1 MPHDLFGTPVI
12 AAPMA
17 GGTSTPAFVEAVHR
31 AGGLGFLAA
40 GYKSVAAMQAE
51 ISTLRESGARFG
63 MNVFVPDPAQLPPS
77 AAVLAE
83 LEDYRL
89 QLHTDA
95 RRYGVELPQL
105 RLDDDDEWQGKI
117 DALLSDPVEL
127 VSFAFGLP
135 GPDVVRALQRAGSAV
150 LATVTTAAEA
160 VQAAGQGVDALVVQ
174 HTSAGGHSAAFLPA
188 PEPQPAYTAEP
199 GGSQLAQPG
208 GTTAEPGGTTA
219 ELLAEVRSA
228 VGLPLVAAGGI
239 MDAAGLDAVLRA
251 GAVAAQLGTAFL
263 RTDQSGAKQLHKD
276 ALADP
281 HFTRTRLTRAFTGRQ
296 ARALENEFVRDH
308 PGAPEAYPAVHHLT
322 APIRA
327 AATAAGDAERLNLWA
342 GTGWQKAQAGPVA
355 GVVQGLLAGR

>member
-17 GGTSTPAFVEAVHR
+17 GGASTPAFVEAVHR

-89 QLHTDA
+89 QLRTDA

-174 HTSAGGHSAAFLPA
+174 HTSAGGHSAAFLPSPA
-188 PEPQPAYTAEP
+188 QPAYA
-199 GGSQLAQPG
+199 AQPG
-208 GTTAEPGGTTA
+208 GMTA

-228 VGLPLVAAGGI
+228 VDLPLVAAGGI

-308 PGAPEAYPAVHHLT
+308 PEAPEAYPAVHHLT
-322 APIRA
+322 APLRA

-342 GTGWQKAQAGPVA
+342 GTGWRKAQAGPVA
-355 GVVQGLLAGR
+355 GVVQGLLASR

>member
-51 ISTLRESGARFG
+51 IRTIRESGARFG

-89 QLHTDA
+89 QLRTDA

-117 DALLSDPVEL
+117 DALLADPVEL

-160 VQAAGQGVDALVVQ
+160 VQAAGAGRGRPGGAAHERRRTQRGVP
-174 HTSAGGHSAAFLPA
+174 SGAGGAAGRV
-188 PEPQPAYTAEP
+188 T
-199 GGSQLAQPG
+199 LAQ
-208 GTTAEPGGTTA
+208 PGGTTA

-228 VGLPLVAAGGI
+228 VDLPLVAAGGI

-251 GAVAAQLGTAFL
+251 GAAAAQLGTAFL
-263 RTDQSGAKQLHKD
+263 RTDQSGARQLHKD

-308 PGAPEAYPAVHHLT
+308 PEAPEAYPAVHHLT
-322 APIRA
+322 APLRA
-327 AATAAGDAERLNLWA
+327 AAAAAGDAERLNLWA
-342 GTGWQKAQAGPVA
+342 GTGWQQAQAGPVA
-355 GVVQGLLAGR
+355 GVVHGLLAGR

>member
-51 ISTLRESGARFG
+51 IRTIRESGARFG

-83 LEDYRL
+83 LEDYRQ
-89 QLHTDA
+89 QLRPDA

-117 DALLSDPVEL
+117 DALLSEPVEL

-188 PEPQPAYTAEP
+188 PEPQPAYAAE
-199 GGSQLAQPG
+199 PG
-208 GTTAEPGGTTA
+208 GTTAQPGGTTA
-219 ELLAEVRSA
+219 ELLAEVRS
-228 VGLPLVAAGGI
+228 VVDLPLVAAGGI

-308 PGAPEAYPAVHHLT
+308 PEAPEAYPAVHHLT

-355 GVVQGLLAGR
+355 GVVHGLLAGR

>member
-51 ISTLRESGARFG
+51 IRTIRESGARFG

-83 LEDYRL
+83 LEDYRR
-89 QLHTDA
+89 QLRPDA

-117 DALLSDPVEL
+117 DALLSEPVEL

-199 GGSQLAQPG
+199 GG
-208 GTTAEPGGTTA
+208 TTAQPGGTTA

-228 VGLPLVAAGGI
+228 VDLPLVAAGGI

-308 PGAPEAYPAVHHLT
+308 PEAPEAYPAVHHLT
-322 APIRA
+322 APLRA

>member
-40 GYKSVAAMQAE
+40 GYKNVAAMQAE
-51 ISTLRESGARFG
+51 IRTTRESGARFG
-63 MNVFVPDPAQLPPS
+63 MNVFVPDPAQLPPA

-83 LEDYRL
+83 LEEYRKRL
-89 QLHTDA
+89 RADA
-95 RRYGVELPQL
+95 LRYGVELPQL
-105 RLDDDDEWQGKI
+105 RLDDDDEWRGKI
-117 DALLSDPVEL
+117 DALLADPVEL

-135 GPDVVRALQRAGSAV
+135 GADVVRALQRAGSAV

-160 VQAAGQGVDALVVQ
+160 RRAAEQGVDALVVQ
-174 HTSAGGHSAAFLPA
+174 HASAGGHSGAFLPA
-188 PEPQPAYTAEP
+188 SGQSH
-199 GGSQLAQPG
+199 GGSQQDS
-208 GTTAEPGGTTA
+208 TQRSGTTA
-219 ELLAEVRSA
+219 ELLTEVRSA
-228 VGLPLVAAGGI
+228 VGLPLVAAGGV

-251 GAVAAQLGTAFL
+251 GAAAAQLGTAFL
-263 RTDQSGAKQLHKD
+263 RTDESGARQLHKD

-281 HFTRTRLTRAFTGRQ
+281 HFTRTLLTRAFTGRW

-308 PGAPEAYPAVHHLT
+308 PDAPEAYPAVHHLT

-327 AATAAGDAERLNLWA
+327 AAAAAGDAERLNLWA
-342 GTGWQKAQAGPVA
+342 GTGWQRAQAGPVA
-355 GVVQGLLAGR
+355 GILAGLLG

>member
-17 GGTSTPAFVEAVHR
+17 GGTSTAAFVEAVHR

-63 MNVFVPDPAQLPPS
+63 MNVFVPDPAQLPPPAS
-77 AAVLAE
+77 VLAE

-89 QLHTDA
+89 QLRTDS

-188 PEPQPAYTAEP
+188 PEPRPAYA
-199 GGSQLAQPG
+199 AR
-208 GTTAEPGGTTA
+208 PGGTTA

-228 VGLPLVAAGGI
+228 VDLPLVAAGGI

-308 PGAPEAYPAVHHLT
+308 PEAPEAYPAVHHLT
-322 APIRA
+322 APLRA

-342 GTGWQKAQAGPVA
+342 GTGWRKAQAGPVA
-355 GVVQGLLAGR
+355 GVVQGLLASR

>member
-51 ISTLRESGARFG
+51 IRTIRESGARFG

-83 LEDYRL
+83 LEDYRQ
-89 QLHTDA
+89 QLRPDA
-95 RRYGVELPQL
+95 RRYGVQLPQL

-117 DALLSDPVEL
+117 DALLSEPVEL

-199 GGSQLAQPG
+199 GG
-208 GTTAEPGGTTA
+208 TTAQPGGTTA
-219 ELLAEVRSA
+219 ELLAEVRS
-228 VGLPLVAAGGI
+228 VVDLPLVAAGGI

-308 PGAPEAYPAVHHLT
+308 PEAPEAYPAVHHLT

-355 GVVQGLLAGR
+355 GVVRGLLAGR

>member
-51 ISTLRESGARFG
+51 IRSVRESGARFG

-89 QLHTDA
+89 QLRTDA

-188 PEPQPAYTAEP
+188 PEPRPAYA
-199 GGSQLAQPG
+199 ARPG
-208 GTTAEPGGTTA
+208 GTTAQ
-219 ELLAEVRSA
+219 LLAEVRSA
-228 VGLPLVAAGGI
+228 VDLPLVAAGGI

-308 PGAPEAYPAVHHLT
+308 PEAPEAYPAVHHLT

-342 GTGWQKAQAGPVA
+342 GTGWRKAQAGPVA

>member
-17 GGTSTPAFVEAVHR
+17 GGTSTAAFVEAVHR

-63 MNVFVPDPAQLPPS
+63 MNVFVPDPAQLPPPAS
-77 AAVLAE
+77 VLAE

-89 QLHTDA
+89 QLRTDS

-188 PEPQPAYTAEP
+188 PEPRPAYAARP
-199 GGSQLAQPG
+199 GGTTAQPG
-208 GTTAEPGGTTA
+208 GTTAQPGGTTA

-228 VGLPLVAAGGI
+228 VDLPLVAAGGI

-308 PGAPEAYPAVHHLT
+308 PEAPEAYPAVHHLT

-355 GVVQGLLAGR
+355 AVVHGLLAGR